1 MPNFNASQQEAISAQ
16 NQNILVSAAAGSGKT
31 TVMVEKIK
39 QTLIDHPEASIS
51 QFLVITFTKDAAQ
64 NMKDKLR
71 NLLEAAAQEGSEPAA
86 KALGEFETGSIST
99 IHSFCTQLLKE
110 YNDNAG
116 ASMNPRVLKDAEKK
130 RMLDECFTDAVE
142 VILGKGSPYSAQ
154 DRKAVGD
161 IMLAY
166 SLDELQKMVQDLY
179 NVLMGIPD
187 PFDFLARIVSAMPI
201 DLWNREILISIDLD
215 VLGLEECLRQEEELL
230 SDPLALPA
238 YDEVLQRDTETV
250 EEFLTAFRRADDAEE
265 KRALLESAKAE
276 FGKAPSVRGLDD
288 DAKAW
293 KKLIDK
299 ARDGMKA
306 SDGILATAIK
316 RLDAMMDESNDRLNE
331 IIQRELRGLEL
342 LLRETAAQ
350 YERQKLEAGAID
362 YSDMEQIAYRIMSD
376 PDKRN

>member
-1 MPNFNASQQEAISAQ
+1 
-16 NQNILVSAAAGSGKT
+16 
-31 TVMVEKIK
+31 
-39 QTLIDHPEASIS
+39 
-51 QFLVITFTKDAAQ
+51 
-64 NMKDKLR
+64 
-71 NLLEAAAQEGSEPAA
+71 
-86 KALGEFETGSIST
+86 
-99 IHSFCTQLLKE
+99 
-110 YNDNAG
+110 
-116 ASMNPRVLKDAEKK
+116 MNPRVLKDAEKK

-187 PFDFLARIVSAMPI
+187 PFDFLARIVSEMPI
-201 DLWNREILISIDLD
+201 DLWNREILTSIDLD

-238 YDEVLQRDTETV
+238 YVEVLRRDTETV
-250 EEFLTAFRRADDAEE
+250 ESFLEAFQRADDAEE
-265 KRALLESAKAE
+265 KHTLLESAKAE

-316 RLDAMMDESNDRLNE
+316 RLDAMMDENNDRLNE

-350 YERQKLEAGAID
+350 YEQQKLEAGAID

-376 PDKRN
+376 PDKRNELLAKYKYIYVDECQDVSGIQDAIIKSLTGPGHQFFMVGDIKQSIYGFRHA